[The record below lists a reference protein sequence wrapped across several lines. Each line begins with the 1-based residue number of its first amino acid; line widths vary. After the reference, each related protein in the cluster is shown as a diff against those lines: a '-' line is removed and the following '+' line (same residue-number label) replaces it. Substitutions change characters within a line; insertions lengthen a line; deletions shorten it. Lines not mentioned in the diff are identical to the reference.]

1 MSKLP
6 SRGLTALAAGVF
18 FIFNGAVQ
26 AQQILQRSAQPFLR
40 VHGEATISV
49 SPDQA
54 QVDIGVV
61 SQGNSADTASSQNNS
76 RANALVQALR
86 ARFPEASIKSIDV
99 SVNPIYRY
107 PRGGPP
113 VIAGYTASNTVRLLL
128 SDLSKLPEAIGI
140 AIKSGANSINRLD
153 FTLRDE
159 TPVRAKALAEA
170 ARQAQAGAKA
180 LAASLKLKLGP
191 LWSVEEGQP
200 IIVSPPRE
208 ISFEKLRSANLAPIS
223 PGTIDVHADLNLTY
237 EIVQPA
243 ERPCAQSPAGV
254 KSLR

>member
-18 FIFNGAVQ
+18 FIFNGAVH
-26 AQQILQRSAQPFLR
+26 AQQIQPRSAQPFLR

-49 SPDQA
+49 SPDRA
-54 QVDIGVV
+54 QVDMGVV
-61 SQGNSADTASSQNNS
+61 TQGNSAETASSQNNS

-113 VIAGYTASNTVRLLL
+113 VIAGYTASNTVQLLL
-128 SDLSKLPEAIGI
+128 NDLSKLPDVI
-140 AIKSGANSINRLD
+140 AIAIQSGANSINRLD

-180 LAASLKLKLGP
+180 LAASLKLKLG
-191 LWSVEEGQP
+191 LLLSVEEGQP

-223 PGTIDVHADLNLTY
+223 PGTIDVHADVNLTY
-237 EIVQPA
+237 EIGQPSDTPH
-243 ERPCAQSPAGV
+243 ERSPSRRKAV
-254 KSLR
+254 H